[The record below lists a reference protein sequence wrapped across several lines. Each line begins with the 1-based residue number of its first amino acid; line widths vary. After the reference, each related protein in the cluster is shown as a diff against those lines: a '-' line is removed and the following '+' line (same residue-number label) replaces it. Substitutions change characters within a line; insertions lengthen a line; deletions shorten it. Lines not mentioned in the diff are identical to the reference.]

1 MTPSP
6 PRRSGPPQKGGRGR
20 AGPPPRR
27 IDRPSTHTRKHDP
40 AHLSDDIVREL
51 QATARPG
58 KGEILIQVFSEAVGA
73 FMAGDPDEAIRL
85 GEQAKHIALR
95 STTVREFL
103 GLGYYHAERW
113 KQAASELS
121 TFRRISG
128 SADQNPVLGD
138 CYRAMEKPQR
148 ALELCDEVVP
158 GDSDPSVFYEA
169 AIVGAGALADMGR
182 VDEAIAR
189 LERLELRP
197 EAAEEHHLRAW
208 YVLADLLARRG
219 RYTQAREWFEAV
231 AAVDPELTDAPER
244 AARL

>member
-1 MTPSP
+1 MPPSP
-6 PRRSGPPQKGGRGR
+6 PRRSGPPQKGGRR
-20 AGPPPRR
+20 AGPPLRR
-27 IDRPSTHTRKHDP
+27 TNPLSTRTRKHDP
-40 AHLSDDIVREL
+40 AHLSDEIVREL

-58 KGEILIQVFSEAVGA
+58 KGEILVQVFSEAVGA
-73 FMAGDPDEAIRL
+73 FMAGDVDEAIRL

-103 GLGYYHAERW
+103 GLAYYHSERW
-113 KQAASELS
+113 KQAATELS

-128 SADQNPVLGD
+128 TTDQNPVLAD
-138 CYRAMEKPQR
+138 CYRAMDKPQR
-148 ALELCDEVVP
+148 ALELCDEVLS
-158 GDSDPSVFYEA
+158 GGSEPSVFYEA

-182 VDEAIAR
+182 IDDAIAR

-208 YVLADLLARRG
+208 YVLADLLTRRG

>member
-1 MTPSP
+1 MPTPP
-6 PRRSGPPQKGGRGR
+6 QRRSGPPPKGARR
-20 AGPPPRR
+20 AGPAARR
-27 IDRPSTHTRKHDP
+27 ANRPSTHTRKHDA
-40 AHLSDDIVREL
+40 AHLSDEIVREL
-51 QATARPG
+51 QATARPT
-58 KGEILIQVFSEAVGA
+58 KAEILVQVFSEAVGA
-73 FMAGDPDEAIRL
+73 FMAGDLDEAIRL

-103 GLGYYHAERW
+103 GLAYYHAERW
-113 KQAASELS
+113 KQAATELS

-128 SADQNPVLGD
+128 AADQNPVLAD

-158 GDSDPSVFYEA
+158 GESEPSVLYEA

-182 VDEAIAR
+182 IDDAIAR

>member
-1 MTPSP
+1 MPNQP
-6 PRRSGPPQKGGRGR
+6 PRRGSSPRHEAGRR
-20 AGPPPRR
+20 AAPSPRR
-27 IDRPSTHTRKHDP
+27 AKPSSTRARKHDP
-40 AHLSDDIVREL
+40 AHLSDEIVREL

-58 KGEILIQVFSEAVGA
+58 KGEILVQVFSEAVGA
-73 FMAGDPDEAIRL
+73 FIASDLDESIRL
-85 GEQAKHIALR
+85 GNQAKHIALR

-103 GLGYYHAERW
+103 GLAYYHAERW
-113 KQAASELS
+113 KQAATELS

-128 SADQNPVLGD
+128 ATDQNPVLAD
-138 CYRAMEKPQR
+138 CYRAMNKPQR

-158 GDSDPSVFYEA
+158 GGTEASVYYEA

-182 VDEAIAR
+182 IDDAIAR

-219 RYTQAREWFEAV
+219 RYTQARDWFEAV
-231 AAVDPELTDAPER
+231 AAVDPDLTDAPER
-244 AARL
+244 AGRL

>member
-1 MTPSP
+1 MPNQP
-6 PRRSGPPQKGGRGR
+6 PRRSSPPAKGGRR
-20 AGPPPRR
+20 AGPQPRR
-27 IDRPSTHTRKHDP
+27 SNRPSSRTRKHEP
-40 AHLSDDIVREL
+40 AHLSDEIVREL
-51 QATARPG
+51 QGTARPG
-58 KGEILIQVFSEAVGA
+58 KGEILVQVFSEAVGA
-73 FMAGDPDEAIRL
+73 FMAGDLDEAIRL

-103 GLGYYHAERW
+103 GLAYYHAERW
-113 KQAASELS
+113 KQAATELS

-128 SADQNPVLGD
+128 ATDQNPVLAD
-138 CYRAMEKPQR
+138 CYRALAKPQR
-148 ALELCDEVVP
+148 ALELCDEVLP
-158 GDSDPSVFYEA
+158 GRGDPSVFYEA

-182 VDEAIAR
+182 IDDAIAR

-219 RYTQAREWFEAV
+219 RYTQARDWFEAV
-231 AAVDPELTDAPER
+231 AAVDPELTDAPDR